1 MLQEKHT
8 NKKKNMLKYMGCDGS
23 QHFLFGLTNTH
34 RSKIPG
40 SFSCGHSIG
49 HQFKRCQGC
58 L

>member
-8 NKKKNMLKYMGCDGS
+8 NKNMLKYMDCDGS
-23 QHFLFGLTNTH
+23 PHFLFGLTSAYKN
-34 RSKIPG
+34 KIPTF
-40 SFSCGHSIG
+40 FSCGHSVG